1 MTPQTAHK
9 ADIELGSAGTPG
21 AAPVVDQFV
30 INLCSSTTPM
40 ALQQPQSPEL
50 RHYKFFISRR
60 LEDGR
65 ERFRLHMGY
74 FDTLLQAEDMLQ
86 LVRQVYPSAWVSEAP
101 GKRLRAQAV
110 AASAA
115 AVSVPVADPVTP
127 APAPPKAPEL
137 TLAVDDVPRP
147 ALAPAVAA
155 VIRSAA
161 APVPKAEEPASGARV
176 KRVPPPLPVSRSN
189 VREVL
194 ASLDEGVQAPAPSAV
209 PTLQA
214 EAGKSMTD
222 SQVLRV
228 LEGGPSETGI
238 HMVKPEETGTFAA
251 IKEAVQAKT
260 PVAFAVQLQ
269 WSVQP
274 VDVAKVPP
282 LAIFSAYK
290 LYTVEGSR
298 DGRRWYGLRLGFFSD
313 ANSAKQVA
321 QYVRSEFAAVAVVP
335 VTVKERDSASGAAA
349 PAMVSPVAAPSSAPP
364 PRGAKLERLPEQSA
378 EFKLF
383 DDTTERRILDE
394 VPAAKAAPTPA
405 SKPVPKPAPLQSVAA
420 KSAKHTVRGKRV
432 QAGEKRGP
440 QTLEE
445 TLEIL
450 GADALSVDD
459 GRSHALESG
468 GQIKHLAVK
477 VEKTNSRLSRLFGK
491 MGDR

>member
-9 ADIELGSAGTPG
+9 ADVEVKSASTPG
-21 AAPVVDQFV
+21 AAPAAEQFV

-101 GKRLRAQAV
+101 GKRLRAQATAAAAPTSVV
-110 AASAA
+110 AAIPAA
-115 AVSVPVADPVTP
+115 A
-127 APAPPKAPEL
+127 PPEPLEL

-147 ALAPAVAA
+147 VPAVAPIARSVAPAPAVPP
-155 VIRSAA
+155 SA
-161 APVPKAEEPASGARV
+161 ARV

-194 ASLDEGVQAPAPSAV
+194 ASLDEAAQAPAPSAV

-238 HMVKPEETGTFAA
+238 FMVKPEETGTFAA
-251 IKEAVQAKT
+251 IKEAVQAKA

-269 WSVQP
+269 WSAQP
-274 VDVAKVPP
+274 VDVTKVPP

-321 QYVRSEFAAVAVVP
+321 TYVRSEFAAVAVVP

-349 PAMVSPVAAPSSAPP
+349 PAVVSPVAAPSSAPP

-394 VPAAKAAPTPA
+394 PPAAKAAPA
-405 SKPVPKPAPLQSVAA
+405 AAPQPVAA
-420 KSAKHTVRGKRV
+420 KSAKPVARGKRV

-459 GRSHALESG
+459 GRNHSLESG
-468 GQIKHLAVK
+468 GQIKHLTVK